1 MTITQAKQLSDA
13 NGTGTILGQSSSD
26 KIGFYGKTAITL
38 RSLPAS
44 LTAANT
50 TTTLKAAVSQIR
62 NLLKNLGLGV

>member
-1 MTITQAKQLSDA
+1 MAAQQLSQKSPD
-13 NGTGTILGQSSSD
+13 GVVLGQSSSD

-50 TTTLKAAVSQIR
+50 TTQVKAAVSQIR
-62 NLLKNLGLGV
+62 NLLKNIGLGV